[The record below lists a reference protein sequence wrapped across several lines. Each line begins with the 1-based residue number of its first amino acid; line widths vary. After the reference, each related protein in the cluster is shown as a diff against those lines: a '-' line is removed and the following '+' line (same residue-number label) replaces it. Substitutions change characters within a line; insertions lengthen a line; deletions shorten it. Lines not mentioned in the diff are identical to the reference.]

1 MKFIKDFIQKIKD
14 KRTVNQIINQLNA
27 TYMGIDLALFYGA
40 DSTNQELEE
49 AIGRYYKALEWLA
62 KFDKEHAHH
71 YERGLDRLLEKYNYN
86 VEG

>member
-27 TYMGIDLALFYGA
+27 MYMGIDLALTYGV

-71 YERGLDRLLEKYNYN
+71 YERGLDILLAKYDYK
-86 VEG
+86 VED

>member
-14 KRTVNQIINQLNA
+14 KRTVNQIINQLNVM
-27 TYMGIDLALFYGA
+27 YMGIDLALTYGA

-71 YERGLDRLLEKYNYN
+71 YERGLDILLAKYNYN